1 MQDKLILL
9 VDDDVIIRQT
19 VKRYLKRQGYEVKTL
34 SNGFKVLLLTRH
46 LKPDLII
53 SDFLIP
59 KLDGI
64 KLLRGLRNSSKTRH
78 IPVILI
84 SAIANEDLL
93 EKARKL
99 GAASFLNKPFPLKDL
114 DKTVETALGEA
125 HRQLAWA

>member
-19 VKRYLKRQGYEVKTL
+19 IKRYLNRQGYHVKTL
-34 SNGFKVLLLTRH
+34 SNGFKVLLLCRR

-53 SDFLIP
+53 SDFLMP

-64 KLLRGLRNSSKTRH
+64 KLLRGLRNNSKTRH

-84 SAIANEDLL
+84 SALDSKDIL

-99 GAASFLNKPFPLKDL
+99 GDAYFLSKPFPLNDL
-114 DKTVETALGEA
+114 DRTVEMALQGSD
-125 HRQLAWA
+125 RQLAEA

>member
-9 VDDDVIIRQT
+9 IDDDVIIRQT

-34 SNGFKVLLLTRH
+34 SNGFKILLLARH

-53 SDFLIP
+53 SNFLIP

-64 KLLRGLRNSSKTRH
+64 KLLRGLRNSSRTRH

-84 SAIANEDLL
+84 SAINNEVLQ

-99 GAASFLNKPFPLKDL
+99 GAACLLSKPFPLNDL
-114 DKTVETALGEA
+114 DKAVEMALGGA
-125 HRQLAWA
+125 SPQ